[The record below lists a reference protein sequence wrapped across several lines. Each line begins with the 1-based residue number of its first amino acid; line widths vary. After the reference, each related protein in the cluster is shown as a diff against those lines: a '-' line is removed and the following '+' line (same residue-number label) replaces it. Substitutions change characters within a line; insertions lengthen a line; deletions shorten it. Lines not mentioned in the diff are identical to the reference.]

1 VMQRVSEQRP
11 TVLVVDD
18 APENIRILNAA
29 LMDTYTVR
37 VATRGIKAIE
47 IARSVPV
54 DIILLDVMMPGI
66 DGFAT
71 CGKIRE
77 AYEDLP
83 VIFMT
88 GLGESEHI
96 VQGFAVGGTDY
107 VTKPLVVPVV
117 IARLQSHTRVSRL
130 MRATREALG
139 AMDTPMFAQDPD
151 GVLLWCNAAAR
162 SLFRNFGVEAVAV
175 EGQVLPNSLTEPWR
189 KGGEALPAGP
199 LVVPLGSSSVEIR
212 RVTADHENITMCMLK
227 PAAAASVAD
236 WKPPRLTD
244 RESEVLLWV
253 ARGKTNRD
261 IGEILGMS
269 PRTVNK
275 HLEHIF
281 EKLGVETRTAAAAA
295 AVRQFSL
302 KQ

>member
-1 VMQRVSEQRP
+1 MPRFDENIEVLLVDDDADARNLLRTGLLEAGLRVSVAASGEEA
-11 TVLVVDD
+11 LASLAD
-18 APENIRILNAA
+18 ALPDA
-29 LMDTYTVR
+29 V
-37 VATRGIKAIE
+37 
-47 IARSVPV
+47 
-54 DIILLDVMMPGI
+54 LLDVMMPGI

-77 AYEDLP
+77 VYEDIP

-107 VTKPLVVPVV
+107 VTKPLVIPVV

-162 SLFRNFGVEAVAV
+162 SLFKSMEVEAAVV
-175 EGQVLPNSLTEPWR
+175 EGQ
-189 KGGEALPAGP
+189 ALPACLTAPWREGRESLHAAP
-199 LVVPLGSSSVEIR
+199 LVVSLGSGNVEIR

-227 PAAAASVAD
+227 PATTASVTE

-295 AVRQFSL
+295 AVRQFSM

>member
-1 VMQRVSEQRP
+1 MPRFDENIEVLLVDDDADARNLLRVGLLEAGLRVSVAASGEEALASLADTLP
-11 TVLVVDD
+11 D
-18 APENIRILNAA
+18 A
-29 LMDTYTVR
+29 V
-37 VATRGIKAIE
+37 
-47 IARSVPV
+47 
-54 DIILLDVMMPGI
+54 LLDVIMPGI

-71 CGKIRE
+71 CGIIRE
-77 AYEDLP
+77 AHEDIP

-107 VTKPLVVPVV
+107 VTKPLVIPVV
-117 IARLQSHTRVSRL
+117 IARLQSHTRVARL

-139 AMDTPMFAQDPD
+139 AMDTAMFAQDPE

-162 SLFRNFGVEAVAV
+162 SLFKSLGMEAAVA
-175 EGQVLPNSLTEPWR
+175 EGQ
-189 KGGEALPAGP
+189 ALPACLTAPWREGREAGHTGP
-199 LVVPLGSSSVEIR
+199 LVVPLGSGNVEIR

-227 PAAAASVAD
+227 PAAAASVTE

-295 AVRQFSL
+295 AVRQFSM

>member
-1 VMQRVSEQRP
+1 MPRFDENIEVLLVDDDADARNLLCLGLREAGLRVSVADSGEEALASLEDTLP
-11 TVLVVDD
+11 D
-18 APENIRILNAA
+18 A
-29 LMDTYTVR
+29 V
-37 VATRGIKAIE
+37 
-47 IARSVPV
+47 
-54 DIILLDVMMPGI
+54 LLDVMMPGI

-77 AYEDLP
+77 AHEDLP

-107 VTKPLVVPVV
+107 VTKPLVIPVV

-139 AMDTPMFAQDPD
+139 AMDTPMLAQDPE
-151 GVLLWCNAAAR
+151 GVLLWCNVAAR
-162 SLFRNFGVEAVAV
+162 SLFKSLGTEAAV
-175 EGQVLPNSLTEPWR
+175 MEGQALPACLTEPWR
-189 KGGEALPAGP
+189 EGGHAGP
-199 LVVPLGSSSVEIR
+199 LVVPLGSGSVEIR
-212 RVTADHENITMCMLK
+212 RVTADHEKITICMLK
-227 PAAAASVAD
+227 PAAAPVTD
-236 WKPPRLTD
+236 WKLPRLTD

-295 AVRQFSL
+295 AVRQFSM